1 MRRKDRE
8 IVDREG
14 IESVI
19 CKASVCHLAMCE
31 GGSPYVVPLCF
42 GYDDGFLYFHSA
54 GEGRKLEALRKND
67 RVCFELSV
75 DRGIVISGDPCHWD
89 MRYRSVIG
97 FGRASFV
104 EDLDEKRRALDA
116 IVAHYAEGSFAYP
129 EATVLSMAVIR
140 IKIESM
146 TGKTFGY

>member
-19 CKASVCHLAMCE
+19 RKASVCHLAMCDGE
-31 GGSPYVVPLCF
+31 SPYVVPLCF
-42 GYDDGFLYFHSA
+42 GYDDGLLYFHSA

-67 RVCFELSV
+67 RVCFEISV
-75 DRGIVISGDPCHWD
+75 DQEIMISGDPCHWD

-97 FGRASFV
+97 FGRASFA
-104 EDLDEKRRALDA
+104 EDLDEKQRALDV
-116 IVAHYAEGSFAYP
+116 IVAHYAKGSFTYP
-129 EATVLSMAVIR
+129 EATVNGMVVIR
-140 IKIESM
+140 VKIESM